1 MPIEIY
7 EVFEKGFGKED
18 VKKVVKSLEAVIEA
32 ESVNKWHQTK
42 NEIIESLA
50 IKDEFRSLRA
60 EAATKTDLDILR
72 TELLGK
78 IEAEVLRLENK
89 MASLDRK
96 FTIMFMVPLFAIV
109 FLNQN
114 ALEFIARVFGLIK

>member
-1 MPIEIY
+1 M
-7 EVFEKGFGKED
+7 
-18 VKKVVKSLEAVIEA
+18 VKSLEAVIEA
-32 ESVNKWHQTK
+32 ESVNKRHQTK
-42 NEIIESLA
+42 NEIIESLVT
-50 IKDEFRSLRA
+50 KDEFRSFRA
-60 EAATKTDLDILR
+60 EAATKADLDILR

-96 FTIMFMVPLFAIV
+96 FTIMFMVLLFAIV